1 MPGDSS
7 SEALPQTNEPCLSK
21 SVSLSKSDQS
31 ARLSTTIPIPI
42 PISISISMTRSCCTA
57 KLDASAQELAPQ
69 GSRVRRRIGNT
80 RLARVLSSL
89 RDDFLAGED
98 GLSQC
103 RQRLRAVVKGM
114 YPTRGY
120 VISNASHL
128 QYRIWGR
135 FTKFGTVLGT
145 TDLATVY

>member
-21 SVSLSKSDQS
+21 SVSLSKSKSKSDQS
-31 ARLSTTIPIPI
+31 ARLSTTIP
-42 PISISISMTRSCCTA
+42 ISISMTRSCCTA
-57 KLDASAQELAPQ
+57 KLDASAQELTPQ

-89 RDDFLAGED
+89 RDDLLAGED

-135 FTKFGTVLGT
+135 FTKFGTDLGT
-145 TDLATVY
+145 ADLATVY